1 MGPFNTLSFHVAI
14 DVTDGGLGNIGNRD
28 RTTTS
33 CGVAV
38 LR

>member
-1 MGPFNTLSFHVAI
+1 MGTFNTLSFHVAL
-14 DVTDGGLGNIGNRD
+14 DARDGGLGNIGNSD

-38 LR
+38 IR

>member
-1 MGPFNTLSFHVAI
+1 MGTFNTLSFHVA
-14 DVTDGGLGNIGNRD
+14 VAARGGGLGNIGNSG

-38 LR
+38 IR